1 MEDDGWRNNMTVV
14 MPLFV
19 MIPRKTMPD
28 KKRIIN
34 LNYYRN
40 WQGALSNIIKKA
52 YTAIAIPR
60 VRSFRASDGVRI
72 GLTFKLFKGSRR
84 RIDRANPLSI
94 HEKFFC
100 DAMVEAG
107 CIPDDNDDY
116 IAWTK
121 YCSGEVDKY
130 NPRVEITIVEV
141 D

>member
-72 GLTFKLFKGSRR
+72 GLTFKLFKLGLTLALQVASML
-84 RIDRANPLSI
+84 ALKLEQPNTC
-94 HEKFFC
+94 F
-100 DAMVEAG
+100 
-107 CIPDDNDDY
+107 Y
-116 IAWTK
+116 
-121 YCSGEVDKY
+121 
-130 NPRVEITIVEV
+130 
-141 D
+141 